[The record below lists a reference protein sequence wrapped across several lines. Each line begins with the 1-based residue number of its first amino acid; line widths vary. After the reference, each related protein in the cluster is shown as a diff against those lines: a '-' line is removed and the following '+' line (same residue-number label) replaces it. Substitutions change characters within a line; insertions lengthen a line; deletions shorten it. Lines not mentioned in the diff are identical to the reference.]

1 MNEEDTKPIR
11 TAILKLWKPF
21 LKSSLI
27 ILFIT
32 YISSNILL
40 LFYKYQKYD
49 PKIFALAIVLVL
61 SIFLTYKSIDPII
74 DSYYSIGSKRNRFLS
89 FIAMVSLLFTGFL
102 VYEFAKVYVGKAM
115 DNLTPVQT
123 LSNNDIRKFK
133 LQKYSINPKTF
144 GIYFTIN
151 ETSNK
156 YGSFYEL
163 VDYYAHPILDSTE
176 DIREYNVWLGV
187 KMTCN
192 QSLKADTESVEAFQN
207 RIDKAH
213 KKLWLEHEKVDFS
226 KIKYFENINYLP
238 EYKKFNQA
246 ILNAGITQNDNPV
259 ILIGHSIELEKNIN
273 FNLAYF
279 LLCFVGTN
287 ILWVGLQYLLLE

>member
-1 MNEEDTKPIR
+1 M
-11 TAILKLWKPF
+11 AV
-21 LKSSLI
+21 I
-27 ILFIT
+27 IG
-32 YISSNILL
+32 
-40 LFYKYQKYD
+40 
-49 PKIFALAIVLVL
+49 V
-61 SIFLTYKSIDPII
+61 
-74 DSYYSIGSKRNRFLS
+74 
-89 FIAMVSLLFTGFL
+89 
-102 VYEFAKVYVGKAM
+102 
-115 DNLTPVQT
+115 
-123 LSNNDIRKFK
+123 
-133 LQKYSINPKTF
+133 
-144 GIYFTIN
+144 YFTIN

-192 QSLKADTESVEAFQN
+192 QSLKADTESVEVFEN
-207 RIDKAH
+207 RIDNAH

-226 KIKYFENINYLP
+226 KTKYFENINYLP

-246 ILNAGITQNDNPV
+246 ILNAGITQNDKPV
-259 ILIGHSIELEKNIN
+259 ILIGYNIELEKNIN